1 MTQPDADSSLAR
13 IVTPLAAALVMAAVV
28 LFAPQAL
35 NDGDTYWHMAAGEWI
50 LAHGRVPDR
59 DVFSYSMAGRPW
71 VAHEWLSEALMAL
84 AARAA
89 GWSGVVILFAA
100 VAGGSAWLL
109 TRRLARDLGGL
120 TLIAVTALSL
130 ACMGGSLL
138 VRPHLFMLPLLLAW
152 TLEMLA
158 ARDENRPPRLVFAL
172 LMTLW
177 ANLHGSYV
185 FGFVVAGAF
194 GLEALTAPGAD
205 RVKVLRD
212 WGLFGLASL
221 ACAVVTP
228 HGLHGLHGLLFPFQL
243 MTMTVLPHITEWRPQ
258 DFSHV
263 TTFMIALLA
272 TLFVCLGR
280 GVKVPPIRLL
290 LLLVLLFMALQHVRH
305 QLVLAALAPLLLA
318 RPLAEALGHEARDA
332 RTSRAWLVGFGV
344 ACLALAGARLAL
356 PLQRVDGPNSP
367 VTALERVPADL
378 KARPVLN
385 GYGFGG
391 YLIYK
396 GVRPFIDGRA
406 DMYGDAFSAAYFAA
420 VSPDPAALEKLARDH
435 RVAWTLFAPDE
446 PAVAVL
452 DADPAWRRIHADRQA
467 VVHRRVGPYAP

>member
-1 MTQPDADSSLAR
+1 MTQQPETALAR
-13 IVTPLAAALVMAAVV
+13 VATPLAAALAMAAVM

-35 NDGDTYWHMAAGEWI
+35 NDGDTWWHMATGAWI
-50 LAHGRVPDR
+50 LAHGRVPDH
-59 DVFSYSMAGRPW
+59 DVFSYSMAGHPW

-84 AARAA
+84 AARVA

-100 VAGGSAWLL
+100 VAGGSAWMLA
-109 TRRLARDLGGL
+109 RRLARDLGGL
-120 TLIAVTALSL
+120 TLIVTATLSL

-158 ARDENRPPRLVFAL
+158 ARDENRPPRLAFAL

-194 GLEALTAPGAD
+194 GLEALAAPGAE
-205 RVKVLRD
+205 RMKVLRD

-228 HGLHGLHGLLFPFQL
+228 HGPQALLFPFQL
-243 MTMTVLPHITEWRPQ
+243 MTMTVLPQITEWRAQ

-263 TTFMIALLA
+263 TPFMAALLA

-290 LLLVLLFMALQHVRH
+290 LLLALLFMALQHVRH
-305 QLVLAALAPLLLA
+305 QLVLVAIAPLLLA
-318 RPLAEALGHEARDA
+318 RPLAEALGHDV
-332 RTSRAWLVGFGV
+332 RTDRTPRAWLVGFGV
-344 ACLALAGARLAL
+344 ACLALAGLRLAL
-356 PLQRVDGPNSP
+356 PLQRGDGLNSP
-367 VTALERVPADL
+367 VTALDSVPADL

-385 GYGFGG
+385 GYGLGG

-435 RVAWTLFAPDE
+435 RVAWTIFTPDD
-446 PAVAVL
+446 PAVAAL
-452 DADPAWRRIHADRQA
+452 DANPAWRRIHVDRQA
-467 VVHRRVGPYAP
+467 VVHARVGPYSPGG